1 MSEEGKR
8 IDVVVTAE
16 RLLVYQLEEDV
27 FFDVHQRVLKRKED
41 VEKLTPQQGVL
52 LEAFLKADQYKLT
65 RITSYN
71 VCYTK
76 LLRKGESQ
84 RITFFM
90 RIEYDS
96 YKFGVEYKSN
106 QNNVPN
112 T

>member
-1 MSEEGKR
+1 MGPEIIVPRQISNQTDEVEHDNSKKKR
-8 IDVVVTAE
+8 RE
-16 RLLVYQLEEDV
+16 
-27 FFDVHQRVLKRKED
+27 
-41 VEKLTPQQGVL
+41 
-52 LEAFLKADQYKLT
+52 
-65 RITSYN
+65 
-71 VCYTK
+71 
-76 LLRKGESQ
+76 Q